1 MCAFARTLVLL
12 AVILVSYHS
21 YVAGFDGEIKEEVSK
36 LVEDHFS
43 KAKTKEQHPNAVPV
57 EKILGSLKGKPLHA
71 IETGTSAWGLDST
84 RLFDDYIRKYG
95 GFVNSVDIRPKA
107 GELLLAKGPLSNGTH
122 LHVGDS
128 VKWLKEGMF
137 QAIRDSVLPMPVSGG
152 NGHAAAEAAAIVM
165 THADA
170 NRLVDLWFLDS
181 WDVNWDSPDIC
192 AFHGFS
198 EVMAVLNPNI
208 VVDQEIAL
216 DAALA
221 QSLALLK
228 DKDITLKP
236 GSYIWID
243 DTPKDVQTWQK
254 VHGSAW
260 RSQYNEDPSNIMKS
274 DKFKTH
280 MQLSKGVFPGKGSFA
295 FMIFRAF
302 PLRFKM
308 VYHEYSVVFKVL

>member
-107 GELLLAKGPLSNGTH
+107 GELLLAKGPLSNGTR

-128 VKWLKEGMF
+128 VKWLKEGVF
-137 QAIRDSVLPMPVSGG
+137 QAIRDSVLPVRDGD
-152 NGHAAAEAAAIVM
+152 AAATAEAVIVM
-165 THADA
+165 TKAEADG
-170 NRLVDLWFLDS
+170 LVDLWFLDS
-181 WDVNWDSPDIC
+181 WDVTWDSPDIC

-221 QSLALLK
+221 QALAQLK
-228 DKDITLKP
+228 DEDITLKP

-243 DTPKDVQTWQK
+243 DTPKDVETWQK

-260 RSQYNEDPSNIMKS
+260 RSRYNEDPTNIMKT
-274 DKFKTH
+274 DNFKKH
-280 MQLSKGVFPGKGSFA
+280 VQVSRGVFPGKGSFA
-295 FMIFRAF
+295 LMIFHAF